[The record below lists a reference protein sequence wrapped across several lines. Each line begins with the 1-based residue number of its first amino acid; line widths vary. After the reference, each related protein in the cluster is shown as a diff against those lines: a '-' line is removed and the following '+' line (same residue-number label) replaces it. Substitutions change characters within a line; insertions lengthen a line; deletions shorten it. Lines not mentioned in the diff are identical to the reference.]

1 MSFRWFIY
9 YCALCGGCAA
19 YLGWALGKLAH
30 VEEQRVVEAG
40 VKGMC
45 LGVLLACSL
54 GLIDALWDYSP
65 SRVIQIGL
73 RVVVAMLIGGFGGFF
88 GGVVGQALYG
98 VSLYS
103 GFDMPALLIL
113 GWALTGLLIGMAP
126 GLFDLMTRAMLNQ
139 DTRGARR
146 KIMNGVLGGS
156 VGGVLGGSL
165 FLLMQFGWA
174 QAFHVPAE
182 GFWSPVA
189 AGFVVLGLC
198 IGLLIGL
205 AQVIFKEAW
214 VRVEK
219 GFRPGRELILSRPAI
234 TIGRS
239 ESCDLGLFGDPAL
252 ERLHARIVRE
262 GNGYV
267 LLDENTPGG
276 TFLNGERINGPAPL
290 YSGDLIQVGNSL
302 LRFGERQK
310 R

>member
-19 YLGWALGKLAH
+19 YLGWALGRLSNADNH
-30 VEEQRVVEAG
+30 IIQAG

-45 LGVLLACSL
+45 LGMLLAFSL
-54 GLIDALWDYSP
+54 GLIDALWDLGP
-65 SRVIQIGL
+65 SRVVQITL
-73 RVVVAMLIGGFGGFF
+73 RVVIAVLIGSFGGFF
-88 GGVVGQALYG
+88 GGVVGQTLYG
-98 VSLYS
+98 WVAMYGGLD
-103 GFDMPALLIL
+103 FPPLLIL

-126 GLFDLMTRAMLNQ
+126 GVHDLLTRGLLNQ

-146 KIMNGVLGGS
+146 KILNGVLGGS
-156 VGGVLGGSL
+156 VGGVLGGAL
-165 FLLMQFGWA
+165 FLLMQYGWA
-174 QAFHVPAE
+174 EAFHVPAE

-189 AGFVVLGLC
+189 AGFVVLGMC
-198 IGLLIGL
+198 IGLLIGT

-234 TIGRS
+234 TMGRA
-239 ESCDLGLFGDPAL
+239 ESCDLGLFGDPGV

-262 GNGYV
+262 GGGFV
-267 LLDENTPGG
+267 LVDESTPDG
-276 TFLNGERINGPAPL
+276 TFLNGERINGPTPL
-290 YSGDLIQVGNSL
+290 YSGDLIQMGSSL
-302 LRFGERQK
+302 VRFGERQK

>member
-19 YLGWALGKLAH
+19 YIGWALGRCADD
-30 VEEQRVVEAG
+30 EQLHHILRAG
-40 VKGMC
+40 VKGLC
-45 LGVLLACSL
+45 LGVMLAFSL
-54 GLIDALWDYSP
+54 GLIDALWDLAP
-65 SRVIQIGL
+65 SRVVQISM
-73 RVVVAMLIGGFGGFF
+73 RVLIAMLIGGFGGFF
-88 GGVVGQALYG
+88 GGIVGQT
-98 VSLYS
+98 LYS
-103 GFDMPALLIL
+103 WFDLPPLVVL

-126 GLFDLMTRAMLNQ
+126 GIFDLLARGMLGQ

-146 KIMNGVLGGS
+146 KIVNGVLGGS
-156 VGGVLGGSL
+156 LGGVLGGTL
-165 FLLMQFGWA
+165 FLLMQFGWSE
-174 QAFHVPAE
+174 AFHVPAE

-234 TIGRS
+234 TIGRA
-239 ESCDLGLFGDPAL
+239 ESCDLGLFGDTDL
-252 ERLHARIVRE
+252 ERLHARIIRQ
-262 GNGYV
+262 GDRFV
-267 LLDENTPGG
+267 LADEDTPGG
-276 TFLNGERINGPAPL
+276 TFLNGERITQPAPL

-302 LRFGERQK
+302 LRFSERQK